1 MIDYLMLKFPTSA
14 SCYQHGYK
22 LTYER
27 ILMNDN
33 HNGTAIVPVAIADEQ
48 SLREKIYNIRG
59 QQVMLSFDLADI
71 YGYEHKR
78 FMEQVRNN
86 KEKFDDD
93 FMFQLSKEEY
103 DNLKTFFST
112 SSWGGRRKLPYA
124 FTEQGIYMLMTVL
137 RGDLA
142 VRQSKALIRLFK
154 HMKDYINE
162 NPALIVNQQ
171 LLSISAQTAENT
183 MAIRRIE
190 KNMVSHN
197 DLSDFMK
204 LFDRGIKNEEIL
216 ILNGEPFKADV
227 AYQKIYKSARK
238 SIIVIDDYIGVK
250 TLHHLVHAKPGVK
263 LTIISDNKLRILKL
277 SEYKDFLTEYPSKAI
292 DFIKSKDKAHDRYI
306 VIDNDTTDMKVY
318 HCGASSKD
326 AGKRIT
332 TITRLS
338 DIDEYKK
345 TITTLLG
352 NDKLVLR

>member
-1 MIDYLMLKFPTSA
+1 
-14 SCYQHGYK
+14 
-22 LTYER
+22 
-27 ILMNDN
+27 MNDN

-59 QQVMLSFDLADI
+59 QQVVLSFDLADI

-103 DNLKTFFST
+103 DNLKTIFST

-190 KNMVSHN
+190 ESMVSYN

-204 LFDRGIKNEEIL
+204 LFDRSIKNE
-216 ILNGEPFKADV
+216 D
-227 AYQKIYKSARK
+227 
-238 SIIVIDDYIGVK
+238 
-250 TLHHLVHAKPGVK
+250 
-263 LTIISDNKLRILKL
+263 
-277 SEYKDFLTEYPSKAI
+277 
-292 DFIKSKDKAHDRYI
+292 
-306 VIDNDTTDMKVY
+306 
-318 HCGASSKD
+318 
-326 AGKRIT
+326 
-332 TITRLS
+332 
-338 DIDEYKK
+338 
-345 TITTLLG
+345 
-352 NDKLVLR
+352 